1 MQFTVPQIFFNEYHV
16 GGNDDLQKL
25 NKEGKLNELIDKV
38 LLEPISVDSPLVGLL
53 YVFSSHL
60 KNKSINKTKV

>member
-53 YVFSSHL
+53 YVQDTS
-60 KNKSINKTKV
+60 KTKV